1 MGRLAALSVF
11 SAIGFSI
18 GFLGYVASPTM
29 NNWLSG
35 AVPGFILNQVF
46 LGAIVAGIIASLA
59 SAVVVNRWS
68 KRP

>member
-1 MGRLAALSVF
+1 MGRLAALFIF

-35 AVPGFILNQVF
+35 AVPGFILNQLF
-46 LGAIVAGIIASLA
+46 LGAVVAGIVASLA
-59 SAVVVNRWS
+59 SAFVVNRWS
-68 KRP
+68 KQP